1 MKRRLPRRDLTQSR
15 GVPGPGDGIDPR
27 DERRAAARQGAGRPS
42 RKALQLARQV
52 AHTLDAA
59 LAMSR
64 DPLVRDLQV
73 ESVVPAPDVTRF
85 LVTVVSLRTLT
96 PEDARRT
103 LERLAEQNAELR
115 LEVAGAISR
124 RKTPQLAF
132 QLAPAREAPATPS
145 VGEALQPPE

>member
-1 MKRRLPRRDLTQSR
+1 MKRRLPRRDLSQSR
-15 GVPGPGDGIDPR
+15 GEPGPGDGVDPR
-27 DERRAAARQGAGRPS
+27 DERRAAARTGARRPP

-59 LAMSR
+59 LAMSP

-85 LVTVVSLRTLT
+85 LVTVASLRSLT
-96 PEDARRT
+96 PEEAQRT
-103 LERLAEQNAELR
+103 LERLAEHNTELR

-124 RKTPQLAF
+124 RKTPLLAF
-132 QLAPAREAPATPS
+132 QLAPARQAPGTPS
-145 VGEALQPPE
+145 LGETLQPPE